1 MPDQKTAQ
9 AVGRTA
15 AAIPACIL
23 AWVLPGAGHLFLGRT
38 TKGLAFLGCI
48 GVMFGLGVAMDA
60 RLQFYFGFDDPLALL
75 RSTAQMAIGIPY
87 FLARGLGF
95 QVGDVTSVFHEYGNT
110 FTEVAGLLNVL
121 IILDAHDTARG
132 LRP

>member
-1 MPDQKTAQ
+1 
-9 AVGRTA
+9 
-15 AAIPACIL
+15 L